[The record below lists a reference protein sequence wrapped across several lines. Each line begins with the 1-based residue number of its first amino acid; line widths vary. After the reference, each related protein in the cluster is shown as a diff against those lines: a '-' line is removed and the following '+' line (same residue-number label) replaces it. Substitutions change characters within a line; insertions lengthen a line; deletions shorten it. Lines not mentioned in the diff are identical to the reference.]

1 MLSPK
6 ANARVHHEVVLLHQ
20 FVCFRDKSV
29 FYWKQKGFF
38 AGSPV
43 NTSNTFLY
51 NALDL
56 LEHVGVFFIDPVGQV
71 ATVIQD
77 LIGWKGGQ
85 KRRATDKPTTA
96 IM

>member
-1 MLSPK
+1 MVFIGSK
-6 ANARVHHEVVLLHQ
+6 
-20 FVCFRDKSV
+20 RD
-29 FYWKQKGFF
+29 FF
-38 AGSPV
+38 TGSPV

-71 ATVIQD
+71 ATIIQD

-85 KRRATDKPTTA
+85 KGRATEKPTPA
-96 IM
+96 ILQGFGGFLFFFLDK